1 MKNFLFLF
9 LSLTFIAVAPAQT
22 KAGGATLPNNVNFEG
37 EALVLNGVGVREKF
51 WMDMYAGALY
61 LDSKSSNA
69 KAIIAE
75 NESMAIK
82 LHMVSKMI
90 TSDRMIDAIN
100 EGFENSTN
108 GNTASLKNE
117 IERFKGFF
125 KEEIKINDVFDL
137 VYFPSK
143 GVVVYKNGKE
153 LGRIKGMAFKKA
165 LFGIW
170 LSDNPADKKLKNG
183 MLGK

>member
-1 MKNFLFLF
+1 MKNFLFLV
-9 LSLTFIAVAPAQT
+9 LSLTFIAIAPAQT
-22 KAGGATLPNNVNFEG
+22 KAGGATLPNSVNFEG
-37 EALVLNGVGVREKF
+37 KTLVLNGVGVREKY

-61 LDSKSSNA
+61 LDSKLSNA
-69 KAIIAE
+69 SAIVAE
-75 NESMAIK
+75 NEAMAIK

-90 TSDRMIDAIN
+90 TSDRMIEAIN
-100 EGFENSTN
+100 EGFENSTK

-137 VYFPSK
+137 AYLPSK

-153 LGRIKGMAFKKA
+153 LGNIKGMASKKA

-170 LSDNPADKKLKNG
+170 LSDNPADTKLKNG
-183 MLGK
+183 MLGQ